1 MSILPVVVTGL
12 SKRYGAV
19 QALDRVDLT
28 IGPGECLAVLG
39 ENGAGKSTL
48 VKVLAGVEKPD
59 AGTISL
65 DGNPIS
71 ISGPR
76 HARTLGICLSHQELP
91 FVPKMS
97 VAENVFLGMEKKT
110 LGVLRSDGNRVKR
123 IRSILQSLGLT
134 LDLGRRMDTLS
145 VAERQLVEI
154 AKDISQ
160 DAELFLLDEPT
171 AALAAAEV
179 TRLFNVIRRLLADKK
194 AVIYISHRV
203 NEIADIASRVVVL
216 RDGRKAGELPP
227 TASGRQVVGL
237 MVGRNI
243 DEFYPQV
250 PHEAGE
256 RALNVEKLAT
266 AGVSQI
272 SFSLH
277 AGEILGLGG
286 LVGAGYT
293 EVALALYGL
302 LPWSSGEVTIGD
314 LVYTALTPAR
324 SIRGGLAMVPEDR
337 HRDGL
342 NLTASIGDNI
352 TLPVVAKTSRGT
364 VLDLPRLRRITA
376 EAMSRLR
383 IRAVSARQ
391 RVSELSGGN
400 QQKVALAKA
409 LAAEPRILILL
420 EPTRGIDIGAKVEI
434 YETLGRLAAQKRA
447 ILMISSDLDELR
459 HVADRLLIF
468 YRGRIQGELSR
479 AEATAEAVTLL
490 ATGQPLEPAG

>member
-76 HARTLGICLSHQELP
+76 HARSLGICLSHQELP

-286 LVGAGYT
+286 LVGNLR
-293 EVALALYGL
+293 VA
-302 LPWSSGEVTIGD
+302 
-314 LVYTALTPAR
+314 
-324 SIRGGLAMVPEDR
+324 
-337 HRDGL
+337 
-342 NLTASIGDNI
+342 
-352 TLPVVAKTSRGT
+352 
-364 VLDLPRLRRITA
+364 
-376 EAMSRLR
+376 
-383 IRAVSARQ
+383 
-391 RVSELSGGN
+391 
-400 QQKVALAKA
+400 
-409 LAAEPRILILL
+409 
-420 EPTRGIDIGAKVEI
+420 
-434 YETLGRLAAQKRA
+434 
-447 ILMISSDLDELR
+447 
-459 HVADRLLIF
+459 
-468 YRGRIQGELSR
+468 
-479 AEATAEAVTLL
+479 TLL
-490 ATGQPLEPAG
+490 CMDCCRGAAVR